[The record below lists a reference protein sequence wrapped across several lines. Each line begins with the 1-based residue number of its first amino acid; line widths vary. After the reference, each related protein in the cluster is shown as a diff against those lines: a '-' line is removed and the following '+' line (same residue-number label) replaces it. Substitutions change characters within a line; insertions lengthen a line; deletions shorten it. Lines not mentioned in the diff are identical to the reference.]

1 MANERVGYEQQTS
14 PRAAAAMP
22 LANPGTY
29 GAGIGEAASQLG
41 QTLHGAQVQAY
52 KLEREQK
59 QASEAADWSHRF
71 SVYRETA
78 DARIREA
85 RANAGPGAA
94 GHTAGVK
101 AAVEAEREALL
112 GGITE
117 DNVRR
122 YAAGQWDEF
131 NTRLIGQEGDF
142 EEGRRVAKVASD
154 VEAGTDAASN
164 RIRNSAD
171 PKVYA
176 DEVRL
181 GHAQIDAL
189 PGVPA
194 DVRAKLKHEQVD
206 QKFGVAFLGQL
217 IDSNPAAALAL
228 ANSNEFN
235 FLQPDQLEAVR
246 NGAQV
251 EIRRSVAA
259 LEHTAALAATGLRE
273 QIATIRE
280 ADTQGLEVDDS
291 QFASAIGAAQ
301 QLGDSSTVLDLQ
313 GRQANNQFA
322 KIYSGQS
329 PLQREQRL
337 LALKGDKRPSVTEQR
352 EMKWLEDK
360 RSALDARFE
369 ADPVAFAIENAPAGF
384 KPPAGDIADPVVLE
398 GRIAWRK
405 RTGDA
410 YGREL
415 PLFSGAEQRQ
425 LAARQ
430 VSGAEGEA
438 EVMAL
443 LDQVPEGAERA
454 GAARQIAPQNVLF
467 QHMAQLDPNHR
478 VMVRAGAQ
486 ALKANPKLVSPT
498 EESEPDARAVMD
510 GLELRLRTALK
521 EFEPADQ
528 QAVLTVAQQFMAGV
542 LDKSQS
548 GPERITEG
556 TYDTAI
562 RVALGGSVVPGKGK
576 VGGLGNWAGAAF
588 VLPDRVNSHQFGLRV
603 AEFLIKN
610 PNDAPVNPDGSRIPI
625 ELLRPVLIGPNLY
638 RWESANGRVAHD
650 RQGKPFIASM
660 EQRK

>member
-1 MANERVGYEQQTS
+1 MAVERIYEQQTS

-22 LANPGTY
+22 LASPDSF
-29 GAGIGEAASQLG
+29 GAGVGEAASQLG
-41 QTLHGAQVQAY
+41 ATLHGAQVQAY
-52 KLEREQK
+52 SRERQQT

-94 GHTAGVK
+94 GHAAGVK

-122 YAAGQWDEF
+122 YAQGQWDEF

-142 EEGRRVAKVASD
+142 EEGRRVAKIGTD
-154 VEAGTDAASN
+154 VEASTDAAGN

-176 DEVRL
+176 DEVKL
-181 GHAQIDAL
+181 GQAQIDAL

-206 QKFGVAFLGQL
+206 QKFGVAFLNQL

-228 ANSNEFN
+228 VNSNEFN

-259 LEHTAALAATGLRE
+259 LEHSAALAASGLRE
-273 QIATIRE
+273 QIATLRE
-280 ADTQGLEVDDS
+280 ADEQGLEVDDS
-291 QFASAIGAAQ
+291 QFAAAIGAAQ
-301 QLGDSSTVLDLQ
+301 QLKDTSTVLDLQ

-337 LALKGDKRPSVTEQR
+337 AVLKGDKRPSVTEQR

-384 KPPAGDIADPVVLE
+384 KPPAGDIADPAVLE
-398 GRIAWRK
+398 GRIAWRR
-405 RTGDA
+405 RTGNA

-430 VSGAEGEA
+430 VSGAAGEA
-438 EVMAL
+438 EVMEL
-443 LDQVPEGAERA
+443 IDQVPEGGERA
-454 GAARQIAPQNVLF
+454 GAAKQIAPADKLF
-467 QHMAQLDPNHR
+467 QHMAQLEPQHR
-478 VMVRAGAQ
+478 AMTRAGSQ
-486 ALKANPKLVSPT
+486 ALKANPKLVSPS
-498 EESEPDARAVMD
+498 EEEEPEARAVMD
-510 GLELRLRTALK
+510 ELERRLNGALK
-521 EFEPADQ
+521 EFEPADRE
-528 QAVLTVAQQFMAGV
+528 AVRTVAQQWMAGV
-542 LDKSQS
+542 LDKGQH
-548 GPERITEG
+548 GTDQITQG
-556 TYDTAI
+556 MYDTAI
-562 RVALGGSVVPGKGK
+562 RVALGGSIIPGKGT
-576 VGGLGNWAGAAF
+576 VGGLGNWNGSAF
-588 VLPDRVNSHQFGLRV
+588 VLPDRVNNGQFGLRV

-660 EQRK
+660 EPRR